1 MESKILP
8 ELRKE
13 GGEQMSNTVNLIIEI
28 HKPPKNDHERWALT
42 HGTPLEDIKTEI
54 KELHNLP
61 LIRVVS
67 AGAAVDTCLEIIDKH
82 TSGEGANE

>member
-1 MESKILP
+1 
-8 ELRKE
+8 
-13 GGEQMSNTVNLIIEI
+13 MSNTVKIIIEI
-28 HKPPKNDHERWALT
+28 PKVPKNDHERWVLA

-54 KELHNLP
+54 KGLHNLP

-67 AGAAVDTCLEIIDKH
+67 AGAAVDTCLEIIDKY